1 MNHPVDILARRL
13 FGDGAQAIPFQRK
26 VYDAIASDRSV
37 VLQAPT
43 GAGKTFAALAPLAL
57 GAWGVGNGEPASKL
71 IYSLPLRV
79 LAGSL
84 RDQYRTLFQ
93 AKAGAAAHGA
103 DLHFTTQYGGAAED
117 EFLDLKYG
125 PDSVAKR
132 GVVFATIDQTLSGFL
147 GVPLSLPNRLA
158 NVLYGSVLSGAL
170 VFDEVHLLEA
180 DKSFTT
186 ALHLLKQS
194 PWPVLVMTATM
205 SAALRRDLCRALDA
219 EEIVVDDEDLPHIQS
234 QHDTVKHVEVCTTP
248 LDGRTLVDHLGRRT
262 LVLCNTVDRAQ
273 EVYGDFCNALESEP
287 DATEVMLLHS
297 RFLPKDREAKESKLR
312 DWFAEKN
319 TGRYVLVS
327 TQVVEAGLDISCD
340 VMHTEASPADSFL
353 QRIGRSARFE
363 GEHEA
368 MVYVYPPDPE
378 RGDKPYLPYR
388 KDPVEATLQVLRD
401 HPTLRYADLQGL
413 IDRIH
418 EAEQAAYIP
427 NHERGEANL
436 AERIH
441 QVRRYVERSANQE
454 LVRLVDNVEIVVAT
468 EAELMSRDIS
478 PYAYPAVSLRRD
490 TFRYRYIEQGLIR
503 ALRVEEFSDEAGAG
517 QGDRYFRL
525 DPVESGN
532 KLKPGRYVVS
542 PDDAAYDE
550 DLGLRL
556 GEPGDT
562 SFPPPDE
569 VPMWTRYDYEEESY
583 EEHIRRVFEHDEV
596 RPAALEAIRRL
607 SARGILPDPV
617 QDPARLIDL
626 VIWAHDI
633 GKLTD
638 GWQAAHG
645 DHDLSG
651 GDALAHGGR
660 LKNPDGSTV
669 RPPPHAA
676 ESAWVVYDLLG
687 RLLRDGGETQATW
700 ACALWAIRTHHG
712 PMTWAV
718 GPFRIRPQR
727 QDYLKRMT
735 SCLRPAISDAIL
747 GEWKNLTWTAANGE
761 AGHWLDDNILDGRHA
776 PLYALLVYMLRRSD
790 QLATSEVS
798 RAEKIPA
805 RPVRPSI
812 PIL

>member
-1 MNHPVDILARRL
+1 MNHPVDHLARRL
-13 FGDGAQAIPFQRK
+13 FGSEAEAIPFQRK
-26 VYDAIASDRSV
+26 VYDAIASGRSV

-57 GAWGVGNGEPASKL
+57 GDWGREGGEPATKL

-84 RDQYRTLFQ
+84 CQQYRDKFQ
-93 AKAGAAAHGA
+93 KAGM
-103 DLHFTTQYGGAAED
+103 DLRFTTQYGGAADD
-117 EFLDLKYG
+117 EFLDLNG
-125 PDSVAKR
+125 SGER

-205 SAALRRDLCRALDA
+205 SATLRRDLCRTLGA
-219 EEIVVDDEDLPHIQS
+219 EEIVIDNGDLPHIRS
-234 QHDTVKHVEVCTTP
+234 QHDTVKHVEVCKAP
-248 LDGRTLVDHLGRRT
+248 LDGRKLADHLGRRT

-273 EVYGDFCNALESEP
+273 EVYGDLYKSLEGDP
-287 DATEVMLLHS
+287 DAPEVMLLHS
-297 RFLPKDREAKESKLR
+297 RFLPKDREAKESKLQG
-312 DWFAEKN
+312 WFGKKGN
-319 TGRYVLVS
+319 GRYVLVS

-368 MVYVYPPDPE
+368 EIYIYPADPK
-378 RGDKPYLPYR
+378 RSTKPYLPYR
-388 KDPVEATLQVLRD
+388 KDPVEATLQALRER
-401 HPTLRYADLQGL
+401 PTLRYDDLQRL
-413 IDRIH
+413 IDQIH
-418 EAEQAAYIP
+418 EAEQADYVP
-427 NHERGEANL
+427 NHESGEANL

-441 QVRRYVERSANQE
+441 QVRRDVERSANQE
-454 LVRLVDNVEIVVAT
+454 LVRLVDNVEIIVTT

-490 TFRYRYIEQGLIR
+490 TFRFRYIEQGIVR
-503 ALRVEEFSDEAGAG
+503 ALRVEEFTDEVGSG
-517 QGDRYFRL
+517 RRDRYFRL
-525 DPVESGN
+525 DPVESGQ

-562 SFPPPDE
+562 SFPPPND
-569 VPMWTRYDYEEESY
+569 VPMWTRYDYEEETY

-617 QDPARLIDL
+617 QDAERLIDL
-626 VIWAHDI
+626 VIWSHDI

-645 DHDLSG
+645 DRDLSG
-651 GDALAHGGR
+651 GDPLAHGGR
-660 LKNPDGSTV
+660 VNK
-669 RPPPHAA
+669 PPPHAA
-676 ESAWVVYDLLG
+676 ESAWAVY
-687 RLLRDGGETQATW
+687 RLLYNVLVNEGGEAATTW
-700 ACALWAIRTHHG
+700 ASAIRAIRTHHG
-712 PMTWAV
+712 PERGARLREV
-718 GPFRIRPQR
+718 SAFRIRAERRDHLQQVTPR
-727 QDYLKRMT
+727 
-735 SCLRPAISDAIL
+735 LRPSLAPSLTDSWHEIKWTGAS
-747 GEWKNLTWTAANGE
+747 GEQQWQDDL
-761 AGHWLDDNILDGRHA
+761 LDDRHD

-798 RAEKIPA
+798 GSKEIPA
-805 RPVRPSI
+805 PRVRPSS

>member
-1 MNHPVDILARRL
+1 MNHPVDQLARCL
-13 FGDGAQAIPFQRK
+13 FGSDAEAIPFQRR
-26 VYDAIASDRSV
+26 VYDAIVAGRSV

-57 GAWGVGNGEPASKL
+57 GAWGREGGKPATKL

-84 RDQYRTLFQ
+84 RDQYRELFR
-93 AKAGAAAHGA
+93 KATEARHGA
-103 DLHFTTQYGGAAED
+103 DLWFTTQYGGAAED
-117 EFLDLKYG
+117 EFLDLKRG
-125 PDSVAKR
+125 EGIAER

-205 SAALRRDLCRALDA
+205 STTLRRDLCCTLDA
-219 EEIVVDDEDLPHIQS
+219 EEIVVDEREDLPRIRS
-234 QHDTVKHVEVCTTP
+234 QRDTIKRVEVCKTP
-248 LDGRTLVDHLGRRT
+248 MDGRTIATSLGRRT

-273 EVYGDFCNALESEP
+273 AVYSDLCKELERDP
-287 DATEVMLLHS
+287 DAPEMMLLHS
-297 RFLPKDREAKESKLR
+297 RFLPEDREAKESMLR
-312 DWFAEKN
+312 TCFGKES

-363 GEHEA
+363 GEYKAE
-368 MVYVYPPDPE
+368 VYVYPPDSE
-378 RGDKPYLPYR
+378 GSNKPYLPYR
-388 KDPVEATLQVLRD
+388 KAPVEATLQVLRD
-401 HPTLRYADLQGL
+401 RPTIRYDDIQDL

-418 EAEQAAYIP
+418 EDEQSAYVA
-427 NHERGEANL
+427 NHESGEANL

-441 QVRRYVERSANQE
+441 QVRRDVERSANQE

-490 TFRYRYIEQGLIR
+490 TFRYRYIEQGVVR
-503 ALRVEEFSDEAGAG
+503 ALRVEEITDEAGTG
-517 QGDRYFRL
+517 RGNRYFL
-525 DPVESGN
+525 LEPVESGQ

-542 PDDAAYDE
+542 PNDAAYDK

-562 SFPPPDE
+562 SFPPPTE
-569 VPMWTRYDYEEESY
+569 VPMWTRHDYEEESY
-583 EEHIRRVFEHDEV
+583 EDHIRRVFKRDEV

-607 SARGILPDPV
+607 SVRGILPEPV
-617 QDPARLIDL
+617 QNPERLIDL
-626 VIWAHDI
+626 VIWTHDI
-633 GKLTD
+633 AKLTD

-645 DHDLSG
+645 DRDLCG
-651 GDALAHGGR
+651 GDPLAHGGR
-660 LKNPDGSTV
+660 ESK
-669 RPPPHAA
+669 PPPHAA
-676 ESAWVVYDLLG
+676 ESAWAVY
-687 RLLRDGGETQATW
+687 RLLYNVLVNEGKEAATTW
-700 ACALWAIRTHHG
+700 ASAIRAIRTHHG
-712 PMTWAV
+712 PKTWDV
-718 GPFRIRPQR
+718 GAYRIRQER
-727 QDYLKRMT
+727 REYLELITPR
-735 SCLRPAISDAIL
+735 LRPVLAQCLANSWDEIAWSASG
-747 GEWKNLTWTAANGE
+747 GEQQHWRDQDMLNG
-761 AGHWLDDNILDGRHA
+761 AHD

-798 RAEKIPA
+798 VAKETPA
-805 RPVRPSI
+805 TPVRPAPNSY
-812 PIL
+812 